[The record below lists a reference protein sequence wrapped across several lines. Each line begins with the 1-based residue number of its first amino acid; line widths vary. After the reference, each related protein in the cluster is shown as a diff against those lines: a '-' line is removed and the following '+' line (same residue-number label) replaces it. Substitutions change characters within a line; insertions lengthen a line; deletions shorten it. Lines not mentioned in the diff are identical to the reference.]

1 MSVYGLTYMLVCVR
15 VGSLLIA
22 LHLVFPDNPKLFG
35 WLDWLPSN
43 PQKSTISISSA
54 LRLQA
59 GAAILGF
66 CVVTGNPYSSL
77 NAFAA
82 STVPTE
88 PSAQTLG

>member
-1 MSVYGLTYMLVCVR
+1 MHVR
-15 VGSLLIA
+15 HVWRMGSILLPSFIA